1 MEEYNP
7 NSTPALLATILARL
21 DAQEQRHDERIE
33 GLRALMEEIKVQ
45 TTLTN
50 GRVTKVEK
58 WRDSYV
64 ARASGIALAASMG
77 AAGVAWVVN
86 LLFSGK

>member
-1 MEEYNP
+1 MSDSPNSFDP
-7 NSTPALLATILARL
+7 NSTTALLATILARL
-21 DAQEQRHDERIE
+21 DNQGRVQEKILE
-33 GLRALMEEIKVQ
+33 Q

-50 GRVTKVEK
+50 GRVTKLER

-77 AAGVAWVVN
+77 AAGVAWTVN